1 MKKAIHSNVA
11 RLTVLVMLA
20 WMLLPVAGVSA
31 AQLNNRKLTLGSSQG
46 NTATTWTFQFDPG
59 ATTALNGITFEVCD
73 AATGSCV
80 APGSWTNSGSA
91 FGSLTYNGSSQSGW
105 ALDNASGFLRI
116 KNNASTQVTS
126 SPIVA
131 NFNNVSNQNTTN
143 ATFFVRI
150 LTYTG
155 DDYTG
160 QLDSGVVAASTAQQI
175 SVNINNPES
184 LVFCVGTSITGQN
197 CATIAGS
204 SITLPDASTTATRSG
219 TSVMAA
225 STNGVTGYSI
235 TVSGSSLTCGTCSGS
250 PTIAALASQTASAVG
265 TSQFGI
271 NLKANT
277 TPSVG
282 ANVSGTGSA
291 TATAN
296 YGTADQFRYVSGD
309 SVSSAAAATN
319 ANTFTTS
326 YIVNVSGSQA
336 AGPYSAT
343 FTYTATAFF

>member
-1 MKKAIHSNVA
+1 MKKVMHSNLA

-20 WMLLPVAGVSA
+20 WLLLPVAGVSA

-73 AATGSCV
+73 AASGTCN
-80 APGSWTNSGSA
+80 APGSWTNAGSA
-91 FGSLTYNGSSQSGW
+91 FASLTYNGSAQSGW
-105 ALDNASGFLRI
+105 ALDNASGLLRI
-116 KNNASTQVTS
+116 KNNASVATTS

-131 NFNNVSNQNTTN
+131 TFNTVTNPNTTN
-143 ATFFVRI
+143 ETFYVRI

-155 DDYTG
+155 DDYAG

-175 SVNINNPES
+175 TVNINNPES

-197 CATIAGS
+197 CGTISGS
-204 SITLPDASTTATRSG
+204 TITLPDASTTATRSG

-225 STNGVTGYSI
+225 STNGVSGYSI
-235 TVSGSSLTCGTCSGS
+235 TVSGSTLTCAACAGA
-250 PTIAALASQTASAVG
+250 PTIPALPSQTNSLVG
-265 TSQFGI
+265 NSQFGI

-282 ANVSGTGSA
+282 ANVSGSGSA
-291 TATAN
+291 T
-296 YGTADQFRYVSGD
+296 GVFEG
-309 SVSSAAAATN
+309 
-319 ANTFTTS
+319 
-326 YIVNVSGSQA
+326 
-336 AGPYSAT
+336 
-343 FTYTATAFF
+343 